1 MNIYRTW
8 IGRQEIIGIEKAKGQ
23 EGSRSF
29 FFWVAM
35 DQSGQTKATCHL
47 AAVWGIVGQKVCREW
62 SSAALFACMWYQ
74 LNHRRDWFIKNPYST
89 CLLLPAKAVQGI
101 VEWYGSKGIQLAP
114 FNVHF
119 FGDRTENIGPFRQTG
134 FNSHEI
140 SCSSRDYQ
148 IGNGIVG
155 LCGAQLH
162 EILDT
167 KGVAECWQLDSKY

>member
-1 MNIYRTW
+1 MNRTTRKNW
-8 IGRQEIIGIEKAKGQ
+8 NREGYCKGQ
-23 EGSRSF
+23 GSRSF
-29 FFWVAM
+29 FFFGRHGPVRTDKSNM
-35 DQSGQTKATCHL
+35 SLGSS
-47 AAVWGIVGQKVCREW
+47 VGDRWAKGVQRVVLCSLVRMYVISVEPQAWLIHQK
-62 SSAALFACMWYQ
+62 SILFA
-74 LNHRRDWFIKNPYST
+74 